1 MNETP
6 NPDLPEDQ
14 LPHEVVAALRERH
27 GPGGEIPDSVSDA
40 ILANANAHL
49 SQISRPQKA
58 EKRNQPFRWVAWSSG
73 TIAAAALLFA
83 LMPKQPQQSKM
94 SRSMVADA
102 ESSVMQKLSDDGLLS
117 RDIDRSGRVDILDA
131 FALARRVNSNAQYSS
146 QWDQNG
152 DGQMDQNDVDL
163 IALNAVTL

>member
-6 NPDLPEDQ
+6 NPDSPEDQ

-27 GPGGEIPDSVSDA
+27 GPGGEIPNSVSDA

-49 SQISRPQKA
+49 SQISHPQKA
-58 EKRNQPFRWVAWSSG
+58 EKSNSRFRWVAWSSG

-83 LMPKQPQQSKM
+83 LMPSGPQQSDL

-102 ESSVMQKLSDDGLLS
+102 NNFAMQELAGEGLLS
-117 RDIDRSGRVDILDA
+117 GDIDQSGRIDILDA
-131 FALARRVNSNAQYSS
+131 FALARQVNSDAEYSS

-152 DGQMDQNDVDL
+152 DGRMDQDDVDL
-163 IALNAVTL
+163 IALSAVTL

>member
-6 NPDLPEDQ
+6 NPDSSEDQ

-27 GPGGEIPDSVSDA
+27 GPGGEIPNSVSDA
-40 ILANANAHL
+40 ILANASAHL

-58 EKRNQPFRWVAWSSG
+58 RKSNSRFRWVAWSSG

-83 LMPKQPQQSKM
+83 LMPSGPQQPEL
-94 SRSMVADA
+94 SRNMVADA
-102 ESSVMQKLSDDGLLS
+102 ETFVMQELADEGVLSG
-117 RDIDRSGRVDILDA
+117 DIDQSGRIDILDA
-131 FALARRVNSNAQYSS
+131 FALARQVDSNSEYTS

-152 DGQMDQNDVDL
+152 DGRMDQDDVDL